1 MPLRENDARGI
12 LFLAA
17 IRSRF
22 GYNIFMPGSESLIAT
37 RHSLVELLLPG
48 MLIVFTGNGKG
59 KTTAA
64 LGQAAR
70 MVGRGKKILM
80 IQWIKGPW
88 KSGEDFVDIVARDQK
103 SGGRFKLVKM
113 GLGFVGILGDKLPRA
128 EHVAAAR
135 AALLTFQKELASNKW
150 DAFVLDEINVALSL
164 KLLGIKEVLAAVKK
178 TPLDKFVICTG
189 RGAPPALVRAADLV
203 TEMREVKHPFNN
215 GKLAKIAL
223 EF

>member
-1 MPLRENDARGI
+1 LVALRLCSE
-12 LFLAA
+12 
-17 IRSRF
+17 
-22 GYNIFMPGSESLIAT
+22 YNIF
-37 RHSLVELLLPG
+37 

-88 KSGEDFVDIVARDQK
+88 KSGEEFIEIKNRDPRFA
-103 SGGRFKLVKM
+103 GEFKLVKR
-113 GLGFVGILGDKLPRA
+113 GLGFVGILGDELPRERHA
-128 EHVAAAR
+128 SAAR
-135 AALLTFQKELASNKW
+135 EALLFFEMELAKSKW
-150 DAFVLDEINVALSL
+150 DAIILDEINVAISL
-164 KLLGIKEVLAAVKK
+164 KLLSVREVLRSLKK
-178 TPLDKFVICTG
+178 VPVEKFVICTG
-189 RGAPPALVRAADLV
+189 RGASKALIRTADLV
-203 TEMREVKHPFNN
+203 TEMREIKHPFNK